1 MAQWHS
7 DAMPESAEEV
17 YARVVAAV
25 GADGHLPMPPS
36 GDWDIFPWEV
46 VDGQIVP
53 QALQPPSD
61 EPARWG
67 ESEDKP
73 CGACT
78 DGFASEQVVWEDDVW
93 VLTHPGAPSGLPIVV
108 TLHPRE
114 HLDLGTL
121 DDEQASQLGR
131 ITNRLVR
138 IMENLPEIGRV
149 HVNRWGDGGSHL
161 HQMFF
166 ARTARLTNVLGSPAM
181 EWDDILPPVAEDV
194 WRADLAT
201 IAQKLANWGG
211 EARA

>member
-1 MAQWHS
+1 
-7 DAMPESAEEV
+7 MPESAEEV

-25 GADGHLPMPPS
+25 GTDGHLPMPPS
-36 GDWDIFPWEV
+36 GAWDIFPWEV

-53 QALQPPSD
+53 RALQPPSD
-61 EPARWG
+61 EPSRGG
-67 ESEDKP
+67 ESDEKP

-78 DGFASEQVVWEDDVW
+78 DGFAAEQVVWEDDVW
-93 VLTHPGAPSGLPIVV
+93 VLTHPGAPSGLPIVL

-131 ITNRLVR
+131 ITNRVVR
-138 IMENLPEIGRV
+138 IVENLPEIGRV

-181 EWDDILPPVAEDV
+181 EWDDILPPVAEEV
-194 WRADLAT
+194 WRADLAMV
-201 IAQKLANWGG
+201 AQKLANWGG
-211 EARA
+211 DARA